1 MYRSALTS
9 TPVATPSRQL
19 FNEKKT
25 CVFFLRD
32 DADESGGQRWQAAQ
46 IRRRGPS
53 VLERLRADE
62 EAAVQAVTAASERW
76 AKWRKTAAGELS
88 LGCTGDVAMKSGMVP
103 AREIQ
108 PFNHCRGPKVLADA
122 GSRQR
127 IQVRRGTRWR
137 VARRPRSARRRGE
150 RGGQA
155 SEEARRASEEARR
168 GE

>member
-1 MYRSALTS
+1 MCDDQITEE
-9 TPVATPSRQL
+9 
-19 FNEKKT
+19 NEKKT
-25 CVFFLRD
+25 CVFFPRD

-150 RGGQA
+150 RGGEA
-155 SEEARRASEEARR
+155 IEEVRRSRRRGKRAKRR
-168 GE
+168 GEASEAR

>member
-1 MYRSALTS
+1 MTAVTRSCWSDEAGFSFHGMLTRVVGS
-9 TPVATPSRQL
+9 AGKRRKIAGVARPCS
-19 FNEKKT
+19 
-25 CVFFLRD
+25 
-32 DADESGGQRWQAAQ
+32 SGCAQ
-46 IRRRGPS
+46 
-53 VLERLRADE
+53 E

-76 AKWRKTAAGELS
+76 AKWRKTAVGELS
-88 LGCTGDVAMKSGMVP
+88 LGCTGGVAMKSGMVP

-150 RGGQA
+150 RGGEA
-155 SEEARRASEEARR
+155 IEEVRRSRRRGKRAKRR
-168 GE
+168 GEASEAR